1 MITRIVKMTFRPGT
15 EADFQ
20 QVFRDS
26 QPVIKTFAG
35 CIEVNAFND
44 VANPLVYFTIS
55 KWESEDA
62 LNNYRSSEFFMQTW
76 TKTKAL
82 FQDKAEAYSLSE
94 LR

>member
-20 QVFRDS
+20 QVFRES

-35 CIEVNAFND
+35 CIDVNAFND

-55 KWESEDA
+55 QWESEEA
-62 LNNYRSSEFFMQTW
+62 LNNYRNSEFFKQTW

-82 FQDKAEAYSLSE
+82 FESKAEAYSLSSI
-94 LR
+94 

>member
-20 QVFRDS
+20 QVFRNS

-62 LNNYRSSEFFMQTW
+62 LNNYRNSEFFMQTW

-82 FQDKAEAYSLSE
+82 FADKAQAWSLADI
-94 LR
+94 

>member
-35 CIEVNAFND
+35 CIDVNGFAD
-44 VANPLVYFTIS
+44 VANPQVYFTIS
-55 KWESEDA
+55 QWQSEEA
-62 LNNYRSSEFFMQTW
+62 LNNYRNSEFLSKHGLRQRRCL
-76 TKTKAL
+76 KAKQRL
-82 FQDKAEAYSLSE
+82 G
-94 LR
+94 R

>member
-62 LNNYRSSEFFMQTW
+62 LNNYRNSEFFMQTW

-82 FQDKAEAYSLSE
+82 FADKAQAWSLADI
-94 LR
+94 

>member
-44 VANPLVYFTIS
+44 VANPLVHFTIS

-62 LNNYRSSEFFMQTW
+62 LNNYRNSEFFMQTW

-82 FQDKAEAYSLSE
+82 FADKAQAWSLADI
-94 LR
+94 

>member
-20 QVFRDS
+20 QVFRES

-35 CIEVNAFND
+35 CIDVNAFND

-55 KWESEDA
+55 QWESEEA
-62 LNNYRSSEFFMQTW
+62 LNNYRNSEFFKKTW
-76 TKTKAL
+76 VKTKAL
-82 FQDKAEAYSLSE
+82 FQERAEAYSLSSI
-94 LR
+94 

>member
-55 KWESEDA
+55 KWESEEA
-62 LNNYRSSEFFMQTW
+62 LNNYRNSEFFMQTW
-76 TKTKAL
+76 TKSKAL
-82 FQDKAEAYSLSE
+82 FADKAQAWSLADI
-94 LR
+94 